1 MTKQKIMKTKILLR
15 SLFIAVALF
24 VSVNNASY
32 AEPGLHASTSNSLT
46 KQEPGQAPEK
56 DQQHQHED
64 RFYIAPPSDDHE
76 IDTFNSK
83 HHEKR
88 SFWRSIANKLFV
100 MLYDLIVLSP
110 IAAEVLGELLHHV

>member
-1 MTKQKIMKTKILLR
+1 MKTKILLR

-110 IAAEVLGELLHHV
+110 IAAEVLKDLLHHV